1 MRLTATSVQLRPGRE
16 LDGPISNRIPAAVVA
31 VSVIAMSSSAAVA
44 QDAFQGGWKVRSTA
58 GQLFEITLSAD
69 GTAKASLRN
78 DMTGNWKEEGQR
90 RGHLEN
96 RLNHKHHQEGDH
108 YKQSAYRKGKSLD
121 GTNNTSEEK

>member
-1 MRLTATSVQLRPGRE
+1 
-16 LDGPISNRIPAAVVA
+16 
-31 VSVIAMSSSAAVA
+31 
-44 QDAFQGGWKVRSTA
+44 VRSTA
-58 GQLFEITLSAD
+58 GQLFEITFSAD

-96 RLNHKHHQEGDH
+96 RLDHKNHQEGDH

-121 GTNNTSEEK
+121 GTNNTSEEKLVSSPESANLCRRPGTRRLVINRLLRLYRLGWPANMDAKSIAVVFSGPVA